1 MRIGVLGLG
10 VVGQR
15 LIELLDDDSVSTPVV
30 VTGRVHKD
38 REALRRIHRDHVE
51 LVEFRIEADATFDVD
66 VVVLAS
72 PDEHHATAASAAL
85 AGGAHV
91 VSLAD
96 SAATVTELLSL
107 NEFAREVGRSVVV
120 GAAASPGVS
129 TLLAIHAG
137 TLFSRID
144 QVDIAVTGTAGP
156 TCIDRRARANRT
168 ETQEWRDAMWVDCGA
183 RSAPELVFFPD
194 PVGSIECAR
203 GDLSE
208 SLVLRRV
215 MPNVDLLSIKV
226 AKEPVSPVQRAGRR
240 SRRPEREIEPGAQRI
255 MVSGEIDGVPET
267 VVYGLVAST
276 RDISADLAQLCAWA
290 ALSEQRSGA
299 MTVGELVDAPS
310 TLRMLADRG
319 SQMLVYEDLD

>member
-107 NEFAREVGRSVVV
+107 NEFAR
-120 GAAASPGVS
+120 
-129 TLLAIHAG
+129 
-137 TLFSRID
+137 
-144 QVDIAVTGTAGP
+144 
-156 TCIDRRARANRT
+156 
-168 ETQEWRDAMWVDCGA
+168 
-183 RSAPELVFFPD
+183 
-194 PVGSIECAR
+194 
-203 GDLSE
+203 
-208 SLVLRRV
+208 
-215 MPNVDLLSIKV
+215 
-226 AKEPVSPVQRAGRR
+226 R
-240 SRRPEREIEPGAQRI
+240 SRGADDHRPSNL
-255 MVSGEIDGVPET
+255 SGEFIE
-267 VVYGLVAST
+267 
-276 RDISADLAQLCAWA
+276 R
-290 ALSEQRSGA
+290 
-299 MTVGELVDAPS
+299 
-310 TLRMLADRG
+310 
-319 SQMLVYEDLD
+319 